1 MKVGFSV
8 LLAIVASSAAQAQDA
23 KSVVQT
29 SIGVPVEKWSND
41 FAGHYEFASPEV
53 HFAVPRGF
61 GDQTA
66 VISLTKDGGKVEG
79 PRILVM
85 LAYNGDWQF
94 YNSAVFKGGEP
105 IAFTESQHRVIGCE
119 GGCTESESFFL
130 TPTKAQLAKYAADGN
145 LTFQIQSKTA
155 TNAIITIPMAYYAA
169 VLEAAK

>member
-1 MKVGFSV
+1 MRVAFCV
-8 LLAIVASSAAQAQDA
+8 LSAVLASSAAQAQDA

-29 SIGVPVEKWSND
+29 SMGVAVEKWSND

-53 HFAVPRGF
+53 HFPVPRGF

-94 YNSAVFKGGEP
+94 FNSAVFKGGEP
-105 IAFTESQHRVIGCE
+105 IAFQESQHRVIGCE
-119 GGCTESESFFL
+119 DDCTESESFFL

-145 LTFQIQSKTA
+145 LTFQIQSKAA

-169 VLEAAK
+169 VLEAAR